1 MEITNFFRYW
11 GSPKLDDLF
20 RQKLLK
26 IFAMIFI
33 AVFAENLPVA
43 SLFLN
48 MM

>member
-1 MEITNFFRYW
+1 MEITNFSQLW
-11 GSPKLDDLF
+11 DSPKLDNPF

-48 MM
+48 IM